1 MTKQAMLS
9 RLTRLEGMPGSRL
22 PPCAVVGCNIPAD
35 ADEIWAESLLT
46 GLRLETHSLVVWVV
60 SSDAPTVLMPPTHPN
75 VMTEAQERVW
85 LDAGSH
91 FPQIQIYRQGAD
103 WLVVRFDSEAELDT
117 YLRSA
122 RQMLANSVGD
132 IN

>member
-1 MTKQAMLS
+1 VK
-9 RLTRLEGMPGSRL
+9 
-22 PPCAVVGCNIPAD
+22 
-35 ADEIWAESLLT
+35 
-46 GLRLETHSLVVWVV
+46 
-60 SSDAPTVLMPPTHPN
+60 MPPTHPK

-122 RQMLANSVGD
+122 RQMLANPTGNV
-132 IN
+132 N